1 MEVLFL
7 LMLFAYFTAP
17 CWPAALLTLVIVLYR
32 RRQPSYPFRA
42 SFKKYGYRVLLL
54 VVVVAWILGLAKSIE
69 LMLNFHIDF

>member
-7 LMLFAYFTAP
+7 LYFTTP

-32 RRQPSYPFRA
+32 RRQSSYPFRA

-69 LMLNFHIDF
+69 LMLNIHVDF